1 MSVTEVLFRPL
12 LAGDR
17 GRPLITHYDDTAGS
31 RVELSVA
38 TVANWAAK
46 AANWLTDELDVG
58 PGTPVAVSLPAHWQ
72 TAGVLLG
79 AWWCGA
85 HVTDEPAEATVAF
98 VPPSGALIEA
108 ASGAETRAVVSL
120 HPMGGDLGESP
131 PPGTLDYVAES
142 RVFGDDFP
150 SPPPV
155 SGDSPAL
162 LEWTVDE
169 AVAEARRSAESLGLT
184 TGTRLLST
192 VDWTMPE
199 GLVSC
204 LLAVL
209 AGNASLVQSTTV
221 DRELLAQ
228 RRAAERTTVDLLAQP
243 AN

>member
-17 GRPLITHYDDTAGS
+17 ARPLITHYDDTAGS

-46 AANWLTDELDVG
+46 AANWLTDELDVT
-58 PGTPVAVSLPAHWQ
+58 PGAPVAVLLPAHWQ

-85 HVTDEPAEATVAF
+85 HVTDEPSGAKVAF
-98 VPPSGALIEA
+98 LPPGGALIEA
-108 ASGAETRAVVSL
+108 ASAAQTRAVVSL
-120 HPMGGDLGESP
+120 HPMGADLGEP
-131 PPGTLDYVAES
+131 PVPGTMDYVAES
-142 RVFGDDFP
+142 RLFGDDFP
-150 SPPPV
+150 TPPQV

-162 LEWTVDE
+162 LEWTVDQ
-169 AVAEARRSAESLGLT
+169 AVAEARRTADSLGLAP
-184 TGTRLLST
+184 GARMLST

-199 GLVSC
+199 GVVSC

-221 DRELLAQ
+221 DSGLLAE
-228 RRAAERTTVDLLAQP
+228 RRSAERTTVDLLAQP